1 MLDRNKI
8 GHEFESFSA
17 DVEKGRIRMFAN
29 AIGESDPIYTD
40 EAVAQ
45 ARGYKTIPA
54 PPTFPFVLDMETKD
68 DLPVIR
74 LLDLNIGKI
83 LHGTQEFEF
92 FDRLYAGDTV
102 TITSKLA
109 DIFDKK
115 NGALE
120 FVVVE
125 NSYKNQHGALVA
137 KSKNTV
143 VYRNGGHG

>member
-8 GHEFESFSA
+8 GHEFESFSS

-40 EAVAQ
+40 ESAAKGK
-45 ARGYKTIPA
+45 GYKTIPA
-54 PPTFPFVLDMETKD
+54 PPTFPFVLDMEAKD
-68 DLPVIR
+68 DLPVVK

-92 FDRLYAGDTV
+92 FGQLYAGDTV
-102 TITSKLA
+102 TITSTLE

-120 FVVVE
+120 FVVVG
-125 NSYKNQHGALVA
+125 NSYTNQHGALVA
-137 KSKNTV
+137 KSKNTLI
-143 VYRNGGHG
+143 YRKGGHG